1 MPPIIRIVRY
11 FKRDIRPLC
20 EGIIIQCVFLL
31 PTGVGEVK
39 ALLDL
44 LLQLAGN
51 AIVDIFAIE
60 PVATDII
67 LDLIR
72 SLAGDRSGDRPR
84 CCQKVRVVS
93 VLRGKLAGCS
103 FLRAE
108 ALTALTAARGI
119 ERLFVGKLVA
129 ADLLAVLG
137 FVFHR
142 GDACRESGLIL
153 ELIQLCITARR
164 EGVGKGGFASRI
176 IDGINL
182 TIRPSVAIVLQLHIQ
197 FDIAFNRCTVIKGIC
212 YSVAVQVRAGRV
224 LYSDDPVDAVVCGIV
239 CALFFC
245 NKTVQLNGTIGL
257 FVAVIG
263 SCGVLEL

>member
-1 MPPIIRIVRY
+1 M
-11 FKRDIRPLC
+11 
-20 EGIIIQCVFLL
+20 
-31 PTGVGEVK
+31 
-39 ALLDL
+39 
-44 LLQLAGN
+44 
-51 AIVDIFAIE
+51 
-60 PVATDII
+60 
-67 LDLIR
+67 
-72 SLAGDRSGDRPR
+72 
-84 CCQKVRVVS
+84 VS

-142 GDACRESGLIL
+142 DDACRESGLIL

-164 EGVGKGGFASRI
+164 EGVGKAGCSRRYQYRCLCSI
-176 IDGINL
+176 GSFQPL
-182 TIRPSVAIVLQLHIQ
+182 TIILLLYIPL
-197 FDIAFNRCTVIKGIC
+197 DIAYDRCTVIKGIC

-224 LYSDDPVDAVVCGIV
+224 LYSDDPVDAFVCGIV

-245 NKTVQLNGTIGL
+245 NKTVQLNGTIVL